1 MARAPNSASTR
12 RLGARQRSETL
23 LRALVGAE
31 AYARSI
37 ACGYLETLSPQDP
50 QRVYR
55 IPWKRGFVRVVE
67 RGQLVESLCIGPR
80 WRLPAADVLVTH
92 KLLIEADEQRY
103 LAIANHFPGS
113 VGDGS
118 LAQFRAYLALTERE
132 E

>member
-1 MARAPNSASTR
+1 
-12 RLGARQRSETL
+12 L
-23 LRALVGAE
+23 LRALVGVE
-31 AYARSI
+31 AYARSVE
-37 ACGYLETLSPQDP
+37 CGYLEILSPQYP
-50 QRVYR
+50 ERVYR

-67 RGQLVESLCIGPR
+67 RGQIVESLCIGPR

-103 LAIANHFPGS
+103 IAVANHFPSG

-118 LAQFRAYLALTERE
+118 LAQFRAYLAFTVPE